1 MKRIF
6 AVAGILLFAGLF
18 FTGFSPSVD
27 GRAVVAAKGELPE
40 GLFGKTVG
48 YLPGDSV
55 TVINPANG
63 NAVDILVLGSL
74 DPSEGVAILLSSEA
88 ADELKIEKDANNLV
102 KLTKRTGKLDEQV
115 YGSATIA
122 KGSEPEENA
131 VNSGTDSVIE
141 EVPQES
147 SVVSPAAESAVVA
160 ETAGASY
167 VAQEEKQEE
176 TDSETKIEYPDENPV
191 EEIVAVDDVPAAAK
205 TAVQEEVVESEEI
218 PEHPATVT
226 EAAEVAVAETPA
238 QESVEAEETPAQE
251 SVAESAP
258 AEPVEQVE
266 VKDEVVAEAVEHE
279 VLPTESAAS
288 IVTDEPEVQ
297 VVEAETEE
305 NPREEN
311 SEDSYAPIV
320 LVPASE
326 NPPVALENEN
336 TDVIQLEVQDT
347 EIAKPYEEESSI
359 TSVAESSEPKE
370 MSDFIVPS
378 LKDLKNGKYYVQI
391 SVLKDTENIENLV
404 NSYKDNY
411 PLALVPSK
419 SGNAY
424 QIMVGPLE
432 KDEYGSVMQKFK
444 SKGFKDCFLRKIK

>member
-167 VAQEEKQEE
+167 ASQEEKQEE

-191 EEIVAVDDVPAAAK
+191 EEIVAVDDVPAAAE

-238 QESVEAEETPAQE
+238 EESVKAEETPAQE

-258 AEPVEQVE
+258 EEPVEQ
-266 VKDEVVAEAVEHE
+266 DEVVADAVEHE

-305 NPREEN
+305 SSKEEN

-326 NPPVALENEN
+326 NPPVALENE
-336 TDVIQLEVQDT
+336 TSDVIQLEVQDT
-347 EIAKPYEEESSI
+347 EIAKTYEEEAPI
-359 TSVAESSEPKE
+359 ASVAESSEPKE

-404 NSYKDNY
+404 NS
-411 PLALVPSK
+411 
-419 SGNAY
+419 
-424 QIMVGPLE
+424 
-432 KDEYGSVMQKFK
+432 
-444 SKGFKDCFLRKIK
+444 